1 ETHVIPTSKSWP
13 LNSGRADSC
22 CKPLICKGLY
32 SGMARGTAGS
42 AWHGACYLQ
51 CRRDRNILPGTRALR
66 LPSGKRHQTL
76 FQRRRHM
83 RQSRWQGLG
92 PVWNQL
98 QTLQS
103 EMNRVFDRWGQ
114 DGGRFFG
121 LTATYPA
128 VNVWED
134 EEQVCV
140 EAELPGLDLSDL
152 EIYVTGGNQLTLKG
166 ERKA

>member
-1 ETHVIPTSKSWP
+1 
-13 LNSGRADSC
+13 
-22 CKPLICKGLY
+22 
-32 SGMARGTAGS
+32 
-42 AWHGACYLQ
+42 
-51 CRRDRNILPGTRALR
+51 
-66 LPSGKRHQTL
+66 
-76 FQRRRHM
+76 M

-121 LTATYPA
+121 LTAAYPA

-140 EAELPGLDLSDL
+140 EAELPGLELSDL

-166 ERKA
+166 ERKPKGADKGIWHRQERGFGKFSRTLTLPFTVDPDKVQARFEQGVLVVKLAKHESAKPRKIPVKSE